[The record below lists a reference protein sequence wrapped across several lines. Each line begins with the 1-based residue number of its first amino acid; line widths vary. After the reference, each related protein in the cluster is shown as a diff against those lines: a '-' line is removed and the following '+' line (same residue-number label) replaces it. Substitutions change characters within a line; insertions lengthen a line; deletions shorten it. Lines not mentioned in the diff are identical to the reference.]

1 MLQHGLKTNPKMCE
15 QFLTIWPDF
24 RPPSMSNVL
33 CPNFLSH
40 IHHSSDKLEVKT
52 TLQWPKEKKKTQRLQ
67 THIQSIQMWV
77 GWYFHDIAV
86 TLAKKNSLEKKFF

>member
-1 MLQHGLKTNPKMCE
+1 MFKEPKCCNGLETDPKMYE

-52 TLQWPKEKKKTQRLQ
+52 TLQWPKEKR
-67 THIQSIQMWV
+67 THRGYKHTFKAYKCGWV
-77 GWYFHDIAV
+77 GIFM
-86 TLAKKNSLEKKFF
+86 TLL